1 MATIISQSISDIEME
16 ILKHDIYDEN
26 NESNPLSLWI
36 SGSIR
41 GKVNNCYK
49 RMQSEWI
56 PKLMADSNVVA
67 ISASRDDFSIAIRS
81 ALLQKGAKQKFSLF
95 FLICLS
101 ILIRFGKPNL
111 LE

>member
-36 SGSIR
+36 SGSIE
-41 GKVNNCYK
+41 GKVSNCYK

-56 PKLMADSNVVA
+56 PKLMADSSVVA
-67 ISASRDDFSIAIRS
+67 ISASRDDFVNQVINRS
-81 ALLQKGAKQKFSLF
+81 DYSNRYTQMSASLF
-95 FLICLS
+95 G
-101 ILIRFGKPNL
+101 R
-111 LE
+111 ER